1 MYVKQ
6 TSKIPQLE
14 ESEMKIN
21 HAKMINKIIQLQV
34 HACRSERAH
43 TKGHTKDIFKSTF

>member
-14 ESEMKIN
+14 ESEMEIY
-21 HAKMINKIIQLQV
+21 HAKMINKIIEL
-34 HACRSERAH
+34 
-43 TKGHTKDIFKSTF
+43 